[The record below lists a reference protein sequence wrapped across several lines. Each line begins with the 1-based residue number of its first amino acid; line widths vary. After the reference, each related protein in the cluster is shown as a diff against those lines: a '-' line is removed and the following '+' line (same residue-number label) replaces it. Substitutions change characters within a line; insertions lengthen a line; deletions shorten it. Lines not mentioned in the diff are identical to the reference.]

1 MKITVHNVV
10 IDRDTMTKPS
20 KQVWNWELPVL
31 EAKFPGGLV
40 HVNGTT
46 FVERDELPD
55 AATEFARFET
65 QYGVEEGTNQSIVSI
80 AYDRGEKGIKAL
92 AKVIKASVY
101 DAKKEAAKLLK
112 VAKAAAAKAQAA
124 VKAAEKAEAA
134 GNKQAVKDAE
144 DRGKAVAIK
153 TNQDDG
159 SPVDPLE

>member
-1 MKITVHNVV
+1 MKITVHDVV

-20 KQVWNWELPVL
+20 KQVWNWELLVL
-31 EAKFPGGLV
+31 EAKFPDGLV

-55 AATEFARFET
+55 AATEFSRFER
-65 QYGVEEGTNQSIVSI
+65 QYGIEEGTNQSIVSI

-112 VAKAAAAKAQAA
+112 VAKAAAAKAEAA
-124 VKAAEKAEAA
+124 VKAAEKVEA
-134 GNKQAVKDAE
+134 GENKRAVKDAK
-144 DRGKAVAIK
+144 DRKTAVDIK
-153 TNQDDG
+153 TNQVSGD
-159 SPVDPLE
+159 PVDPLE